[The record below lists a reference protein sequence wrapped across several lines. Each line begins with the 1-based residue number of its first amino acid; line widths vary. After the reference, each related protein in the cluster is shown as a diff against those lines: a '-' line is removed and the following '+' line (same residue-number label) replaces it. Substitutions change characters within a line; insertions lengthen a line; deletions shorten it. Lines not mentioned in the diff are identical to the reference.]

1 MTKKLVLLAFFAAL
15 ALNAGAQTSTPVTKA
30 AGANAPKVG
39 PTAPK
44 VGQNAPKLNST
55 VNSADRTLKIGPHA
69 PLPISGRG
77 GRK

>member
-15 ALNAGAQTSTPVTKA
+15 ALNAGATTSISVTKGV
-30 AGANAPKVG
+30 GANAPKVG

-44 VGQNAPKLNST
+44 VGRNAPKLST
-55 VNSADRTLKIGPHA
+55 VNSADRTLKIGPSA
-69 PLPISGRG
+69 PLPTSGRG

>member
-1 MTKKLVLLAFFAAL
+1 MTKKLVLLALFAAL
-15 ALNAGAQTSTPVTKA
+15 ALNAGAQTSTTVPK
-30 AGANAPKVG
+30 NAPKVG

-44 VGQNAPKLNST
+44 VGRNAPKKLNST

-69 PLPISGRG
+69 PLPTSGRG